1 MNFIWT
7 ASPFLVYNVSA
18 TDRSSRGGG
27 LMQPQPQPAE
37 VVVDIPSALAVVAT
51 MITALVASGFAWR
64 FSKRI
69 GGEMGAAF
77 KFVVF
82 GVIVFAFTRIDDAM
96 KTTGLVQKMG
106 LDYKTTFW
114 IPHHLFV
121 LIGWTFITIGF
132 FK

>member
-1 MNFIWT
+1 
-7 ASPFLVYNVSA
+7 
-18 TDRSSRGGG
+18 
-27 LMQPQPQPAE
+27 MQPQPVATAVQQHT
-37 VVVDIPSALAVVAT
+37 VDIPTALAVVST

-77 KFVVF
+77 RFVVF

-96 KTTGLVQKMG
+96 KTTGLVESMG
-106 LDYKTTFW
+106 LDYKSTFW

-121 LIGWTFITIGF
+121 LIGWSFITIGF
-132 FK
+132 YKMTKAFTV